1 MINAPTHLFSNL
13 MLGDIVETYSGA
25 LETVRAVAS
34 VAYNIADIDGL
45 CILGDMN
52 AALLC
57 RKDDTTTVIMLVPV
71 QNIPKGAQTAHYL
84 ASGLVSFWAPH
95 LPAIGGA
102 LSTSKYELMLFED
115 TQNLFVRVVRGNETI
130 FFDNAA
136 SVQASTFSIGHQ
148 KLSPLNKTKVTR
160 YAATIDES
168 YVSHIPSVLPQR
180 VKVSPRRSLF

>member
-1 MINAPTHLFSNL
+1 MLNAPKHLFSNL
-13 MLGDIVETYSGA
+13 KLGDVVETYSGA

-34 VAYNIADIDGL
+34 VADNVAEVNGL

-52 AALLC
+52 AMLLC
-57 RKDDTTTVIMLVPV
+57 RKDDATTVTMLVPV

-84 ASGLVSFWAPH
+84 AAGLVSFWAPH

-102 LSTSKYELMLFED
+102 LSTSKYELLLFAD
-115 TQNLFVRVVRGNETI
+115 TRNPFVRVVRGHETI

-160 YAATIDES
+160 YAATINES
-168 YVSHIPSVLPQR
+168 YVPNIPAVLPR
-180 VKVSPRRSLF
+180 KVKSSPRRPLF